1 MLYKRADLANN
12 DAWWYRAKIKGNNGY
27 IRRSTRFLRKSPHYY
42 SAMKSK
48 GSDATTDVLIDLAT
62 AMSTQREFLQQYDTT
77 TIYEARWQKWIDIE
91 AKVAKELALRAT
103 KRGTMSNYALNQF
116 KNALQSIPTVHAAA

>member
-1 MLYKRADLANN
+1 
-12 DAWWYRAKIKGNNGY
+12 
-27 IRRSTRFLRKSPHYY
+27 
-42 SAMKSK
+42 MKSK

-77 TIYEARWQKWIDIE
+77 TIYETRWQKWIDIE

-116 KNALQSIPTVHAAA
+116 KNALQSITTVHAAA

>member
-1 MLYKRADLANN
+1 MTFMESIYTELKDNHITTN
-12 DAWWYRAKIKGNNGY
+12 SEDF
-27 IRRSTRFLRKSPHYY
+27 STRFLRKSPHYY

-77 TIYEARWQKWIDIE
+77 TIYETRWQKWIDIE

-116 KNALQSIPTVHAAA
+116 KNALQSITRVQVAAITA